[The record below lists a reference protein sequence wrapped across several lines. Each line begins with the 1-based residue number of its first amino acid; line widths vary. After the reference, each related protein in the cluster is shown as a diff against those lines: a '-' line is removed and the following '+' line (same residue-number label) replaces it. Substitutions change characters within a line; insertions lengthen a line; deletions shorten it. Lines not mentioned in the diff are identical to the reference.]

1 MQNVLIGSTRSSKSK
16 HLTRSQEIVYK
27 GWLKTGKIDNKKV
40 KNIFTVAR
48 MIDVPVTKIRS
59 YELEQMRK

>member
-1 MQNVLIGSTRSSKSK
+1 MRNVLIGSTKPSQSK
-16 HLTRSQEIVYK
+16 HLTKSQEIVYK

-40 KNIFTVAR
+40 NNIFTVAR

-59 YELEQMRK
+59 YELEQMKK